1 MIEYKNFKRP
11 SFCINIFVQSC
22 GSLPDFFFQLFF
34 LHQMNQKDIR
44 LDLLRR
50 LESNP
55 EYTQRELSKVMGVSL
70 GKVNYCLKKL
80 TEKGLI
86 KLTNFSHN
94 PDKIGYMYLLT
105 PSGVEEKSRLT
116 FSFLKRK
123 VIEYEILKKEI
134 NELKLETEQIHNEK
148 R

>member
-1 MIEYKNFKRP
+1 MYGRAVACLIFDFHFFSALMNKR
-11 SFCINIFVQSC
+11 
-22 GSLPDFFFQLFF
+22 
-34 LHQMNQKDIR
+34 DIR

-55 EYTQRELSKVMGVSL
+55 EYTQRELSREMGVSL
-70 GKVNYCLKKL
+70 GKVNYCMKKL

-86 KLTNFSHN
+86 KLTNFTHN
-94 PDKIGYMYLLT
+94 PNKMGYAYLLT
-105 PSGVEEKSRLT
+105 PSGIEEKSRLT

-134 NELKLETEQIHNEK
+134 NELKLESEEIHTKK